1 MVEKYLLESEAVRG
15 ILYRKITPNTVAEY
29 CFRDEDRFPAGAL
42 AGSLAEVS
50 EAIERADRSGGFS
63 TDTDL
68 FDYLV
73 MKDLDYLPQYS
84 GRSLFW
90 ISAEPIR
97 NGMQYA
103 NKLTK
108 LRTGG
113 ACNV

>member
-15 ILYRKITPNTVAEY
+15 ILYRNMTPNTPAEF
-29 CFRDEDRFPAGAL
+29 CFRDEDAFPAGAL

-50 EAIERADRSGGFS
+50 EAIERADRSGGFA

-68 FDYLV
+68 FNYMVEDG
-73 MKDLDYLPQYS
+73 LDYLPQYS
-84 GRSLFW
+84 GKSLTW
-90 ISAEPIR
+90 IAAEPIR
-97 NGMQYA
+97 NGKQHV
-103 NKLTK
+103 NRLTK